1 MEEKV
6 LNPTPRAPRQMD
18 TNRKDLLL
26 KNRDHLTETVTEK
39 DHLKMV
45 YMQQFYLFHHG
56 KKNNDLLMFLFS

>member
-6 LNPTPRAPRQMD
+6 LNPTPRPPRQMD

-45 YMQQFYLFHHG
+45 YMQ
-56 KKNNDLLMFLFS
+56 